1 MADAAVALA
10 LLQMATP
17 QRTVARVQR
26 NSHDSDVSSKTPS
39 TSPERCFKVTHV
51 KRTRD
56 DLVTVVYSTG
66 DESMEIPFARG
77 ESPSV
82 FYHRREKAA
91 RILFDANRKDVY
103 CTWRKALV
111 SIVVQSSSWLLF
123 KDSPQQKWVRV
134 WLYSA
139 GRYSVHVLPVEGSR
153 QSVPHL
159 PESGLAP
166 RLPDSHLPLSRN
178 AIAKQHGGRR

>member
-123 KDSPQQKWVRV
+123 KDSPQQK
-134 WLYSA
+134 
-139 GRYSVHVLPVEGSR
+139 RYAYGSIQLVVTR
-153 QSVPHL
+153 YTCCQWKDHDSL
-159 PESGLAP
+159 CRTCQNRAW
-166 RLPDSHLPLSRN
+166 RLGCQTPTYCTF
-178 AIAKQHGGRR
+178 IT